1 VDASLRPV
9 VSAAVAVFSVVFA
22 VGAWAPPSRLT
33 RQRPG
38 SQAQIYATVV
48 NGDKAPVTGLGT
60 ADFVLRE
67 GGTRLGVLNAV
78 PATDPLS
85 VAIVVIGFD
94 AGALLPIRVAIEDLV
109 RTIAERSSG
118 SRVGLVSR
126 LDSAKPL
133 VTMLT
138 PDAAAIEAA
147 LGAGT
152 GSGQDPIAGIVAACD
167 ALREAPADRRTVL
180 AIIRPQAG
188 DAAAGSRARL
198 VDAILGARAAL
209 WTVEV
214 EPAMPGAPKP
224 SRPNLDDA
232 LGEGV
237 RTSGALRE
245 RASAGADVPAAT
257 ARAAA
262 RWLSQYLVTYTWPE
276 PMVSVFSLTT
286 RHDAGEVLTPAW
298 MR

>member
-1 VDASLRPV
+1 MKAWLL
-9 VSAAVAVFSVVFA
+9 SVVIA
-22 VGAWAPPSRLT
+22 LGAWAPAPHAP
-33 RQRPG
+33 RQRPS

-67 GGTRLGVLNAV
+67 AAMRLGVLNAV

-85 VAIVVIGFD
+85 VAIVVSGVD
-94 AGALLPIRVAIEDLV
+94 AAGLPAVRVAIENLV
-109 RTIAERSSG
+109 RTITERNPG
-118 SRVGLVSR
+118 SRIGIVSR
-126 LDSAKPL
+126 SDSPRPV

-138 PDAAAIEAA
+138 ADATAMEAA
-147 LGAGT
+147 FQARAG
-152 GSGQDPIAGIVAACD
+152 GSHDAIDAIVAACD
-167 ALREAPADRRTVL
+167 ALRDAPPDRRTVL
-180 AIIRPQAG
+180 AFIRPQSD
-188 DAAAGSRARL
+188 DAPQGSRTRL
-198 VDAILGARAAL
+198 VDAIAGARAAL

-214 EPAMPGAPKP
+214 APATPGAPKP
-224 SRPNLDDA
+224 NLDEA
-232 LGEGV
+232 LTEGV

-245 RASAGADVPAAT
+245 RLSAGADVPAAT
-257 ARAAA
+257 ARVGA